1 MDTIELRDILISWL
15 VLSVAFMN
23 LFGMISLEN
32 LLMFLFIIGL
42 SVIIHELAHREV
54 AKRLKFDAKYKAW
67 PMGLILALVTSFT
80 KGFLFAA
87 PGAVMISPKYVF
99 HKSRE
104 RLKEA
109 NFKISAAGP
118 GTNIILGAFFTVL
131 ALNFA
136 DSLFYFVAMI
146 NICLAIFNLIPFPPL
161 DGSKIFS
168 YDVKY
173 WGVMIGIA
181 VALFVLLGGF

>member
-23 LFGMISLEN
+23 LFGISLEN

-67 PMGLILALVTSFT
+67 PMGLILALVTSFA
-80 KGFLFAA
+80 GFLFAA

-99 HKSRE
+99 HESRE

-118 GTNIILGAFFTVL
+118 GTNIILGAFFAVL

-136 DSLFYFVAMI
+136 DSLFYFASMI
-146 NICLAIFNLIPFPPL
+146 NIWLAIFNLIPFPPL

-173 WGVMIGIA
+173 WGMMIGIA
-181 VALFVLLGGF
+181 AALFVLLGSF